1 MSTLIIS
8 PYEQGTEEWLNDR
21 LGRATG
27 SRAGDIT
34 AKGKSKGLESVTRRN
49 YRFQLALERITR
61 KQQGQVFVN
70 EAMARGTE
78 LEPLAR
84 QAYELHSG
92 NLVNEAGF
100 CYPSD
105 ALHYG
110 CSVDGFVDADGI
122 IEIKCPSAPIH
133 YGYLEDGVVPSNYKG
148 QVLHNLL
155 TTGRTWCD
163 FVSYHPDF
171 PEKLQLF
178 IVRYHLDFNE
188 LVAYQDELNQFL
200 VEVEDLT
207 NEILRKAA

>member
-1 MSTLIIS
+1 MSLIIS
-8 PYEQGTEEWLNDR
+8 AHSQGTEEWLNDR

-27 SRAGDIT
+27 SRAGDIL
-34 AKGKSKGLESVTRRN
+34 AKGKTKGSEAVTRRN
-49 YRFQLALERITR
+49 YRFQLALERVTR

-70 EAMARGTE
+70 DAMARGTE

-92 NLVNEAGF
+92 NMVKEAGF
-100 CYPSD
+100 CYPEKET
-105 ALHYG
+105 AFG
-110 CSVDGFVDADGI
+110 CSVDGLVDEYGI

-133 YGYLEDGVVPSNYKG
+133 YSYLEGGVLPSAYKG

-155 TTGRTWCD
+155 TTGRIWAD
-163 FVSYHPDF
+163 FVSYNPDF

-178 IVRYHLDFNE
+178 VVRYHLDSNE
-188 LVAYQDELNQFL
+188 LIEYQEELNQFL

-207 NEILRKAA
+207 DEILRKAA